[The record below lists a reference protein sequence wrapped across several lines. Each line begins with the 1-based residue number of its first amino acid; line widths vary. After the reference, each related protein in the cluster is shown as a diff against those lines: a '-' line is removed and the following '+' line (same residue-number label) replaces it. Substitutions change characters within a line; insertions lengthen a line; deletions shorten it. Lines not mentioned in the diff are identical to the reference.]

1 VAEASEWEKRFVRR
15 YIHKPRQER
24 YLAFIDDEKRRPK
37 ILNRLSHTLDYD
49 DRKATDLD
57 KQQQTSDGL
66 LSLLRA
72 QNVSPTCYFMADS
85 NDLDGSEFDLET
97 GVDELLFSEFG
108 AVLICPPKPIALY
121 KPEDV
126 RILILLK

>member
-1 VAEASEWEKRFVRR
+1 MAKASGWEKRFVRR

-24 YLAFIDDEKRRPK
+24 YLAFLGDEKRRPK

-49 DRKATDLD
+49 ERKATDLD
-57 KQQQTSDGL
+57 KQQQTRDGL
-66 LSLLRA
+66 LALLRA
-72 QNVSPTCYFMADS
+72 ENVTPPCYFMADS
-85 NDLDGSEFDLET
+85 NDLDGSELHLET
-97 GVDELLFSEFG
+97 GVDELLFSHFG

-126 RILILLK
+126 GILILLK